1 MIGVK
6 STQAVGKAKAGTC
19 VARGTQARSA
29 LTALFAEETLS

>member
-6 STQAVGKAKAGTC
+6 STHAVHRVRAVTC
-19 VARGTQARSA
+19 VTRGIQARSA